1 MKKNKLLFLIPYSLW
16 IILFVIAP
24 LVMITLNA
32 FSSKYGL
39 TINNFKQFFINGTF
53 LRMTLNSF
61 WYAFL
66 ITFITLL
73 LSYPTAYI
81 LSRMKNQQFWLLLII
96 LPT

>member
-53 LRMTLNSF
+53 CE
-61 WYAFL
+61 
-66 ITFITLL
+66 
-73 LSYPTAYI
+73 
-81 LSRMKNQQFWLLLII
+81 
-96 LPT
+96 

>member
-39 TINNFKQFFINGTF
+39 TINNFKQFFVNGTF

-61 WYAFL
+61 CYAFL
-66 ITFITLL
+66 ITFI
-73 LSYPTAYI
+73 LS
-81 LSRMKNQQFWLLLII
+81 LIHI
-96 LPT
+96 